1 MSNQELA
8 ARIIEL
14 IGGNSNI
21 SRAAHCMTRLRLN
34 LYNNDLIQ
42 LKEIESLKGVLGAQ
56 MQNQQLQII
65 IGPQVGSLY
74 NEIAAQ
80 ANLNPAADAPKTNQK
95 LFTRFLDILSGIFL
109 PVIPAIAGAGMLK
122 AIIALLK
129 AANLVQVDSYTFQLF
144 NMMADCIFYF
154 LPFFLA
160 VSSAKIFKTN
170 ATLAVALAAAIL
182 HPTFT
187 AFVSAGD
194 VTAIEFFGLPVRLV
208 NYSYSVIPIVLS
220 VWILSYVYRF
230 VDKHMPNI
238 LKVIFTPTVV
248 LLIMVPLELVVLGP
262 LGSYAGSALTSFITY
277 LFSVNAFIAGF
288 VMSLIRPLTVMTG
301 MHQGF
306 TPVVFQN
313 LAELGYDMLLPT
325 MMMSTMAQFGA
336 TAAMYFRVK
345 NREKKS
351 LIVSASFSA
360 IMGITEPALYGVL
373 ISYKKAFFAACLGGA
388 LGGGYISM
396 THFHLLSFASSS
408 IVSLPL
414 YFQSNVSNVLIAIA
428 ISIVSA
434 FALTLVLEKTDT
446 AADSSTFC
454 GYTYTSQASVDPL
467 PADFAAPAAPL
478 LHSAVI
484 TAPVSGRITPL
495 SEVPDNT
502 FASGILGDGFAIMP
516 TDGTIHAPVD
526 GTVTALYS
534 SKHAIGITG
543 PDGLEVLVH
552 IGLNTVQL
560 EGRYFE
566 AYVKS
571 GDNVKKGQKL
581 ITFDLSAIE
590 KEYNPITPVLV
601 LNSNKKLDFM
611 KKMNDAVTANTDVL
625 QVQFE

>member
-428 ISIVSA
+428 ISATDCCSPVESSISISLRLGLALISFAFAIRPSVVLPCADNTTTTSFPSILVRMMRFATLNTLSA
-434 FALTLVLEKTDT
+434 FATELPPYFCTINIVFFLLYSCPTFLGGITLSPPLRPLCPPAK
-446 AADSSTFC
+446 AAASSYAEGCPGMQTFLFRI
-454 GYTYTSQASVDPL
+454 SLPSPLSPL
-467 PADFAAPAAPL
+467 P
-478 LHSAVI
+478 S
-484 TAPVSGRITPL
+484 R
-495 SEVPDNT
+495 
-502 FASGILGDGFAIMP
+502 
-516 TDGTIHAPVD
+516 
-526 GTVTALYS
+526 
-534 SKHAIGITG
+534 
-543 PDGLEVLVH
+543 
-552 IGLNTVQL
+552 
-560 EGRYFE
+560 
-566 AYVKS
+566 
-571 GDNVKKGQKL
+571 
-581 ITFDLSAIE
+581 
-590 KEYNPITPVLV
+590 
-601 LNSNKKLDFM
+601 
-611 KKMNDAVTANTDVL
+611 
-625 QVQFE
+625 

>member
-34 LYNNDLIQ
+34 LHNNDLIQ

-80 ANLNPAADAPKTNQK
+80 ADINPAADGPKNNQK

-129 AANLVQVDSYTFQLF
+129 AANLVQVDGYTFQLF

-248 LLIMVPLELVVLGP
+248 LLIMVPLELIVLGP

-336 TAAMYFRVK
+336 TAAMYFCVR

-428 ISIVSA
+428 ISIASA
-434 FALTLVLEKTDT
+434 FVLTLVLEKTDA
-446 AADSSTFC
+446 AADNSASCGFPDTPQESTDTF
-454 GYTYTSQASVDPL
+454 
-467 PADFAAPAAPL
+467 PADTAAPL

-484 TAPVSGRITPL
+484 SAPVSGHITPL
-495 SEVPDNT
+495 SQVPDNT
-502 FASGILGDGFAIMP
+502 FASGILGDGFAIVP
-516 TDGTIHAPVD
+516 ADGTIHAPVD

-534 SKHAIGITG
+534 SKHAIGITS

-571 GDNVKKGQKL
+571 GDKVKKGQKL
-581 ITFDLSAIE
+581 ITFDLSAIQ

-601 LNSNKKLDFM
+601 LNSNKKLDFL
-611 KKMNDAVTANTDVL
+611 KEMNESVTANTDVL
-625 QVQFE
+625 QVGFE

>member
-8 ARIIEL
+8 SAIIQL
-14 IGGNSNI
+14 VGGSNNI

-34 LYNNDLIQ
+34 LKNNDLIQ
-42 LKEIESLKGVLGAQ
+42 LKEIEALKGVLGAQ
-56 MQNQQLQII
+56 IQNQQLQII

-74 NEIAAQ
+74 NEVASQ
-80 ANLNPAADAPKTNQK
+80 AEVNETQEAPKNNQK
-95 LFTRFLDILSGIFL
+95 LVTKLLDILSGIFL

-129 AANLVQVDSYTFQLF
+129 AANLVAVDSYTFQLF

-170 ATLAVALAAAIL
+170 AILAVALAAAIL

-187 AFVSAGD
+187 GLVSAGD
-194 VTAIEFFGLPVRLV
+194 LTSIGFFGLPVRLV

-230 VDKHMPNI
+230 VDKHMPNVM
-238 LKVIFTPTVV
+238 KVIFTPTVV

-262 LGSYAGSALTSFITY
+262 IGSYAGSALTSFITY

-325 MMMSTMAQFGA
+325 MLMSTMAQFGA
-336 TAAMYFRVK
+336 TAAMYFRVRNK
-345 NREKKS
+345 EKKS

-388 LGGGYISM
+388 LGGGFISM

-414 YFQSNVSNVLIAIA
+414 YFQSNVPNVLIAIA

-434 FALTLVLEKTDT
+434 FVLTLVLEKTDE
-446 AADSSTFC
+446 SSVLT
-454 GYTYTSQASVDPL
+454 TEELT
-467 PADFAAPAAPL
+467 APAFESKTVDETPSATVEL
-478 LHSAVI
+478 THSAVLS
-484 TAPVSGRITPL
+484 APVSGRITPL
-495 SEVPDNT
+495 SQVPDNT
-502 FASGILGDGFAIMP
+502 FASGILGDGFAIIP
-516 TDGTIHAPVD
+516 DDGSVYAPIDGTI
-526 GTVTALYS
+526 TALYA
-534 SKHAIGITG
+534 SKHAVGIT
-543 PDGLEVLVH
+543 DAHGLEVLIH
-552 IGLNTVQL
+552 IGLDTVQL
-560 EGRYFE
+560 EGKHFE
-566 AYVKS
+566 AFVKS
-571 GDNVKKGQKL
+571 GDSVKKGQKL
-581 ITFDLSAIE
+581 ITFDLDII
-590 KEYNPITPVLV
+590 KETYNPITPVLV
-601 LNSNKKLDFM
+601 LNSDKELTFLKQI
-611 KKMNDAVTANTDVL
+611 NDIVTAGTDTL
-625 QVQFE
+625 KVQY